1 MATFGCF
8 SWIGGPRKSRFS
20 GAKGTTRKGGS
31 RVPLHSPLP
40 QPPDLDEHGD
50 EIPGG
55 LAGIRQR
62 MAKMGHTMNHDEEGG
77 TTGGPT
83 NPAPDA
89 SKPPPGRSQKRAE
102 EPGGP
107 PERLPAMRPPG
118 NGSAGV
124 YGGSDRTPTQ
134 VGAGAGGDGGEG
146 GFSLSAEL
154 LGQEGPAHSSRR
166 VPHYQLQAQAAKAT
180 AAGTPAKPPPEAPP
194 RERRALPEQSPKLAD
209 AAPPPPLELRAP
221 ARRKKKAAAPMP
233 DITSREWQ
241 NSIADSLLSAKV
253 PKTASSNTYSIKADF
268 NTSLGN
274 TPAKAAAPGAPGAH
288 ATTMAHPPARGA
300 AASYPLQQQP
310 PEATRS
316 TLEPPKAEAGGP
328 RSRRGSRE
336 EGLGDQRA
344 SGLLMDDGVAGSLFP
359 GRDMVRLP

>member
-8 SWIGGPRKSRFS
+8 SWIGGPRTSRFS
-20 GAKGTTRKGGS
+20 GAQGTSRKGGS

-62 MAKMGHTMNHDEEGG
+62 MAVMGHTMNHDEGGG
-77 TTGGPT
+77 TKGGPT
-83 NPAPDA
+83 NPSPQA
-89 SKPPPGRSQKRAE
+89 SKSPPRRNQKGAE
-102 EPGGP
+102 EPGGS
-107 PERLPAMRPPG
+107 PERLPAMRPPEDS
-118 NGSAGV
+118 SAGV
-124 YGGSDRTPTQ
+124 YAGSDRTSTQ
-134 VGAGAGGDGGEG
+134 VRGDGDEG

-166 VPHYQLQAQAAKAT
+166 VPNYQLQAQAAKAT
-180 AAGTPAKPPPEAPP
+180 AAGTPAGPSPEAPP
-194 RERRALPEQSPKLAD
+194 RERRASPEQSPKLAD

-274 TPAKAAAPGAPGAH
+274 TPSKAAAPAAPGAH
-288 ATTMAHPPARGA
+288 AMAMTHPSARGA
-300 AASYPLQQQP
+300 ATSYPLQQQP